1 MRFRLGLSIGERFS
15 LSECVEQA
23 VVCEEYGFDS
33 IWVAEGRLT
42 RDGIVPSA
50 TIAQATSRIRV
61 GTGVINHK
69 TRNAALTAVTFKT
82 LDELAPGRIN
92 LGIGAWWEPLASRV
106 GLPLVKP
113 IQEMREYL
121 YVVKALF
128 RGETV
133 DFEGDFVTMRGIRF
147 DMMYRENEPVDIP
160 VYIGAVRPRML
171 ELSGEIADGVLLDFH
186 VPPTYVEGAVKHVNT
201 GLARRGDGVTEIDL
215 PQLVTCSVD
224 DDDPQ
229 GAIDDCKAFL
239 TMYVAQQPH
248 ITKYSDVEPE
258 LIERIK
264 EEMGWP
270 ARPEDVQRA
279 MRLVS
284 NELTQ
289 ELTACGTTHEAMD
302 QIERYLE
309 AGTTCAVLCTLGKN
323 KVETVHR
330 IARAAR

>member
-1 MRFRLGLSIGERFS
+1 MKFRLGLSLGERFS

-23 VVCEEYGFDS
+23 VACEQYGFDS

-50 TIAQATSRIRV
+50 IIAQATSRIRV

-82 LDELAPGRIN
+82 LDELAPRRIN

-121 YVVKALF
+121 HVVKALF

-133 DFEGDFVTMRGIRF
+133 DFEGDFVQMRGIRF
-147 DMMYRENEPVDIP
+147 DMMYRANEPVDIP
-160 VYIGAVRPRML
+160 VYVGAVRPRML

-186 VPPTYVEGAVKHVNT
+186 VPPRYVEGAVKHVQA
-201 GLARRGDGVTEIDL
+201 GLARRTDGVREIDL

-229 GAIDDCKAFL
+229 TAINDCKAFL
-239 TMYVAQQPH
+239 TMYLAQQPH
-248 ITKYSDVEPE
+248 IAKYSDVEPE
-258 LIERIK
+258 LIVRIK
-264 EEMGWP
+264 DEMGWP
-270 ARPEDVQRA
+270 ARPEDVRRA

-289 ELTACGTTHEAMD
+289 ELTACGTTHTAMD
-302 QIERYLE
+302 QIERYLA

-330 IARAAR
+330 IARATR